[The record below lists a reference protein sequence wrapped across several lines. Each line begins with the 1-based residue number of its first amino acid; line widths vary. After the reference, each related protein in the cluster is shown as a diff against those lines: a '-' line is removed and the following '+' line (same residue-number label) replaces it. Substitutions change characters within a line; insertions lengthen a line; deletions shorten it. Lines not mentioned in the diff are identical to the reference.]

1 MAFDLVRSAA
11 SNRDL
16 DLIFD
21 HLVEAYLSFG
31 DARQEAFDR
40 ASARLQAID
49 DDLKALVHAPFQ
61 GTLLPNI
68 SPDLRHVTKNRAI
81 ITFKVDEVKNQ
92 VQILAIFFGGQDHQ
106 RHMLARLGER
116 QGDDA

>member
-21 HLVEAYLSFG
+21 HLIEAYLSFG
-31 DARQEAFDR
+31 DAIQEAFDR

-61 GTLLPNI
+61 GTLLPTI
-68 SPDLRHVTKNRAI
+68 GPDLRHVTKNRAI
-81 ITFKVDEVKNQ
+81 IYFKVDEVKNQ

>member
-31 DARQEAFDR
+31 DAIQEAFDR
-40 ASARLQAID
+40 ASARLKAID
-49 DDLKALVHAPFQ
+49 DDMKALVHAPFQ
-61 GTLLPNI
+61 GTLLPSIAPN
-68 SPDLRHVTKNRAI
+68 LRHVTKNRAVI
-81 ITFKVDEVKNQ
+81 YFKVDEVKNQ

-106 RHMLARLGER
+106 RHMLARLG
-116 QGDDA
+116 DDV